1 MTTGS
6 TVFLVD
12 DDAAVRDSLTV
23 LLQAKGYA
31 VQSFSS
37 AERFLEDYSPQQAGC
52 IVLDVS
58 MPGMSGVELQNELIN
73 RGFVSPI
80 IFITGH
86 GDVPLAVKTIKAGAI
101 DFLEKPFRQTALLEL
116 IEQAFEE
123 DLQNR
128 ATKTETDA
136 VKSCFERLT
145 PREKD
150 VMRLLVSG
158 PANLSSKEVARELG
172 ISHRTVHHH
181 RARVMEKMQAESLPD
196 LVAKAKICRLN
207 D

>member
-12 DDAAVRDSLTV
+12 DDAAIRDSLTA
-23 LLQAKGYA
+23 LLQAKGYT
-31 VQSFSS
+31 VQSYAS
-37 AERFLEDYSPQQAGC
+37 AENFLCECDPEQTGC

-58 MPGMSGVELQNELIN
+58 MPGMSGVELQNELLN
-73 RGFVSPI
+73 RGCTSPI
-80 IFITGH
+80 IFISGH
-86 GDVPLAVKTIKAGAI
+86 GDVPLAVKAIKAGAK

-128 ATKTETDA
+128 TQKTLTDA
-136 VKSCFERLT
+136 VKSYFETLT

-150 VMRLLVSG
+150 VMTLLVSG
-158 PANLSSKEVARELG
+158 PANMSSKEIARELG

-181 RARVMEKMQAESLPD
+181 RARVMEKMRAESLPD
-196 LVAKAKICRLN
+196 LVAKAKICDL
-207 D
+207 DG

>member
-1 MTTGS
+1 MAADS
-6 TVFLVD
+6 IVFLVD
-12 DDAAVRDSLTV
+12 DDAAIRDSLSA
-23 LLQAKGYA
+23 LLTTKGYV
-31 VQSFSS
+31 VQSYAS
-37 AERFLEDYSPQQAGC
+37 AEQFLQEYDSSQAGC

-58 MPGMSGVELQNELIN
+58 MPGMSGVELQEELTKKNCI
-73 RGFVSPI
+73 SPI

-116 IEQAFEE
+116 IEQAFME
-123 DLQNR
+123 DLRNR
-128 ATKTETDA
+128 AMQTQADS
-136 VKSCFERLT
+136 VKSCFESLT

-150 VMRLLVSG
+150 VMTLLVSG
-158 PANLSSKEVARELG
+158 PANLSSKEIARELG

-196 LVAKAKICRLN
+196 LVAKAKICGMNL
-207 D
+207 